1 MEILTVKNNK
11 MDYSTFKKIIIL
23 FFPTKS
29 KILFVAASSFDLI
42 FLLIGLFMRDFSFCI
57 TLAIILLFLV
67 IFHLALSRT
76 VLKQLMKQQI
86 ERFNKDVIYF
96 DLVFEEDELYS
107 KVDSST
113 NKAPIKYKDLKKIN
127 ETNDI
132 VFFTSN
138 AGFKI
143 YFEKKMPAVKT
154 LRDYMHFLISR
165 TSFGEN
171 QFYSKENL
179 FDSHIKEVF

>member
-1 MEILTVKNNK
+1 MYLIMEILTVKNNK

-23 FFPTKS
+23 FFPTKY
-29 KILFVAASSFDLI
+29 KITFITVFSLDF
-42 FLLIGLFMRDFSFCI
+42 IGLLLGLFIRDFSFCI
-57 TLAIILLFLV
+57 IISVILLFEV
-67 IFHLALSRT
+67 IFNLAVSRAL
-76 VLKQLMKQQI
+76 LKQLMKQQI

-113 NKAPIKYKDLKKIN
+113 NKVPIKYKDLKKIN

-143 YFEKKMPAVKT
+143 YFEKKNASSEDIER
-154 LRDYMHFLISR
+154 LHAF
-165 TSFGEN
+165 
-171 QFYSKENL
+171 
-179 FDSHIKEVF
+179 FDKQNIIWRKSIL

>member
-23 FFPTKS
+23 FFPTKY
-29 KILFVAASSFDLI
+29 KITFITVFSLDF
-42 FLLIGLFMRDFSFCI
+42 IGLLLGLFIRDFSFCI
-57 TLAIILLFLV
+57 IISVILLFEV
-67 IFHLALSRT
+67 IFNLAVSRAL
-76 VLKQLMKQQI
+76 LKQLMKQQI

-113 NKAPIKYKDLKKIN
+113 NKVPIKYKDLKKIN

-143 YFEKKMPAVKT
+143 YFEKKNASSEDIER
-154 LRDYMHFLISR
+154 LHAF
-165 TSFGEN
+165 
-171 QFYSKENL
+171 
-179 FDSHIKEVF
+179 FDKQNITWRKSIL

>member
-11 MDYSTFKKIIIL
+11 MDYPTFKKIIIL
-23 FFPTKS
+23 FFPTKY
-29 KILFVAASSFDLI
+29 KILFVATSSFDLI
-42 FLLIGLFMRDFSFCI
+42 FLLISLFMRFFSYCI

-76 VLKQLMKQQI
+76 VLKKLMNQQI
-86 ERFNKDVIYF
+86 EQFNKDVIYF

-143 YFEKKMPAVKT
+143 YFEKKNASNEDIER
-154 LRDYMHFLISR
+154 LHAF
-165 TSFGEN
+165 
-171 QFYSKENL
+171 
-179 FDSHIKEVF
+179 FDKQNIIWRKSIL

>member
-23 FFPTKS
+23 FFPTKY
-29 KILFVAASSFDLI
+29 KITFITVFSLDF
-42 FLLIGLFMRDFSFCI
+42 IGLLLGLFIRDFSFCI
-57 TLAIILLFLV
+57 IISVILLFEV
-67 IFHLALSRT
+67 IFNLAVSRAL
-76 VLKQLMKQQI
+76 LKQLMKQQI

-113 NKAPIKYKDLKKIN
+113 NKVPIKYKDLKKIN

-143 YFEKKMPAVKT
+143 YFEKKNASIEDIEK
-154 LRDYMHFLISR
+154 LHAF
-165 TSFGEN
+165 
-171 QFYSKENL
+171 
-179 FDSHIKEVF
+179 FDKQNIKWKKSIL

>member
-1 MEILTVKNNK
+1 
-11 MDYSTFKKIIIL
+11 
-23 FFPTKS
+23 
-29 KILFVAASSFDLI
+29 
-42 FLLIGLFMRDFSFCI
+42 MRDFSFCI
-57 TLAIILLFLV
+57 TLAILLLFLV
-67 IFHLALSRT
+67 IFHLAVARAL
-76 VLKQLMKQQI
+76 LKQLMNQQI

-132 VFFTSN
+132 IFFTSN

-143 YFEKKMPAVKT
+143 YFEKKNASIEDIER
-154 LRDYMHFLISR
+154 LRAF
-165 TSFGEN
+165 
-171 QFYSKENL
+171 
-179 FDSHIKEVF
+179 FDKQNITWRKSIL

>member
-29 KILFVAASSFDLI
+29 KILFVATSSFDLI

-113 NKAPIKYKDLKKIN
+113 NKVPIKYKDLQR
-127 ETNDI
+127 
-132 VFFTSN
+132 
-138 AGFKI
+138 GFLMLI
-143 YFEKKMPAVKT
+143 ILLSYRHT
-154 LRDYMHFLISR
+154 FL
-165 TSFGEN
+165 
-171 QFYSKENL
+171 L
-179 FDSHIKEVF
+179 

>member
-23 FFPTKS
+23 FFPTKY
-29 KILFVAASSFDLI
+29 KITFITVFSLDF
-42 FLLIGLFMRDFSFCI
+42 IGLLLGLFIRDFSFCI
-57 TLAIILLFLV
+57 IISVILLFEV
-67 IFHLALSRT
+67 IFNLAVSRAL
-76 VLKQLMKQQI
+76 LKQLMKQQI

-113 NKAPIKYKDLKKIN
+113 NKVPIKYKDLKKIN

-143 YFEKKMPAVKT
+143 YFEKKNASNEDIEK
-154 LRDYMHFLISR
+154 LHAF
-165 TSFGEN
+165 
-171 QFYSKENL
+171 
-179 FDSHIKEVF
+179 FDKQNIKWRKSIL

>member
-1 MEILTVKNNK
+1 METLTVKNNK
-11 MDYSTFKKIIIL
+11 IDYSTYKKIIIL
-23 FFPTKS
+23 FFSTKS
-29 KILFVAASSFDLI
+29 KILFVATFCFGSI
-42 FLLIGLFMRDFSFCI
+42 FLLRGLFMRDFSFCI
-57 TLAIILLFLV
+57 IISVILLFEV
-67 IFHLALSRT
+67 IFNLAVSRAL
-76 VLKQLMKQQI
+76 LKQLMKQQI

-127 ETNDI
+127 ETNDV

-143 YFEKKMPAVKT
+143 YFEKKNASSEDIER
-154 LRDYMHFLISR
+154 LHAF
-165 TSFGEN
+165 
-171 QFYSKENL
+171 
-179 FDSHIKEVF
+179 FDKQNIKWKKSIL

>member
-23 FFPTKS
+23 FFPTKY
-29 KILFVAASSFDLI
+29 KITFITVFSLDF
-42 FLLIGLFMRDFSFCI
+42 IGLLLGLFISDFSFFVI
-57 TLAIILLFLV
+57 VSVSLLFKV
-67 IFHLALSRT
+67 IIHLALSRT
-76 VLKQLMKQQI
+76 VLKQLMNQQI

-127 ETNDI
+127 ETNDV

-143 YFEKKMPAVKT
+143 YFEKKNASNEDIER
-154 LRDYMHFLISR
+154 LHAF
-165 TSFGEN
+165 
-171 QFYSKENL
+171 
-179 FDSHIKEVF
+179 FDKQNITWKKSIL

>member
-1 MEILTVKNNK
+1 
-11 MDYSTFKKIIIL
+11 
-23 FFPTKS
+23 
-29 KILFVAASSFDLI
+29 
-42 FLLIGLFMRDFSFCI
+42 MRDFSFCI
-57 TLAIILLFLV
+57 IISVILLFEV
-67 IFHLALSRT
+67 IFNLALSRT

-113 NKAPIKYKDLKKIN
+113 NKVPIKYKDLKKIN

-143 YFEKKMPAVKT
+143 YFEKKNASSEDIERLHV
-154 LRDYMHFLISR
+154 F
-165 TSFGEN
+165 
-171 QFYSKENL
+171 
-179 FDSHIKEVF
+179 FDKQNIKWRKSIL